1 MIPEAIV
8 HEFPITSDTTGII
21 YRLYSTMLRHPD
33 AERLFE
39 RLRTR
44 TDSHIMAFASA
55 MPAAEG
61 HGRVLAKPASK
72 AGFN

>member
-1 MIPEAIV
+1 
-8 HEFPITSDTTGII
+8 
-21 YRLYSTMLRHPD
+21 MLRHPD